1 MQAELVEVKEQL
13 QTYEKAMKLG
23 VASNELSDPLV
34 RNLHKENWATPK
46 TRYCTLIKVNKL

>member
-46 TRYCTLIKVNKL
+46 TRYCTLIKVN